1 MIVSFFLGGF
11 AMFSFRH
18 LPFWARKHENYKVE
32 TFAQHDKSSP
42 SYAAKDGVG
51 KGGKGVKP
59 WPEILQ
65 VKE

>member
-1 MIVSFFLGGF
+1 
-11 AMFSFRH
+11 MFSFRH

-32 TFAQHDKSSP
+32 TFAQHDKSS
-42 SYAAKDGVG
+42 SSSAAKDGVGKGG

-65 VKE
+65 AKE